1 MSSAN
6 GASSPVT
13 GHHDAIVVGAGF
25 MGVYALHRFR
35 KKGMSVRL
43 FEKGNGVGGTW
54 FWNSYPGARCDVESM
69 EYSFQFDEALQQEW
83 EWTERYATQPEIRRY
98 IEHVVDRFDLAE
110 DMQLNT
116 KVTSVVF
123 DDEAGHWVIETDK
136 GDRVTATYCVLA
148 TGCLSQPIMPGIDG
162 LDTFNGRME
171 HTGLWPH
178 EEIDFTG
185 LRVGIIG
192 TGSSGAQSLPE
203 ISKTAAE
210 VKVFQRTPAYC
221 VPSQNRPL
229 DPESQAYMKR
239 NYKKIRDKA
248 WTTRA
253 GIRYGLT
260 DRLALEMPPEERDKY
275 YEASW
280 QRGGIGYT
288 ATFFDLFDSEEAN
301 ETACA
306 FVRKKIHEIVDDPVT
321 AEKLCPY
328 DVIGCRRLVVVNDFY
343 ESFNKPNVELVDVSE
358 TPIERVSTEG
368 VVVGD
373 QTHELDMIILATG
386 FDAITGAL
394 TRMDI
399 RGRNGVVLK
408 DRMFS
413 EPKALMGMMF
423 SDFPNLFTANGPGAV
438 AALSNIVPMLEF
450 SVDWM
455 MDCIEYLEGNGKKFI
470 EPKHDAEDAWAKY
483 VDDMATASLY
493 VSCTSYYLGDNVPG
507 KPRKFLLFQGVPEY
521 VEKCTALANEGY
533 TSFNVS

>member
-6 GASSPVT
+6 EASSNIT
-13 GHHDAIVVGAGF
+13 ENYDAVVVGAGF
-25 MGVYALHRFR
+25 MGTYALHRFR
-35 KKGMSVRL
+35 EKGMSVKL
-43 FEKGNGVGGTW
+43 FEKGSGIGGTW

-69 EYSFQFDEALQQEW
+69 EYSFQFDDALQQEW
-83 EWTERYATQPEIRRY
+83 EWTERYASQPEIRRY
-98 IEHVVDRFDLAE
+98 IEHVVDRFGLAE

-116 KVTSVVF
+116 AVTSVIL
-123 DDEAGHWVIETDK
+123 DEEAGHWVVETDT
-136 GDRVTATYCVLA
+136 GDRVTAKHCVLA
-148 TGCLSQPIMPGIDG
+148 TGCLSQPIMPAIEG
-162 LDTFNGRME
+162 LDTFGGRME
-171 HTGLWPH
+171 HTGLWPQ

-192 TGSSGAQSLPE
+192 TGSSGAQCLPV
-203 ISKTAAE
+203 ISETAAQ

-229 DPESQAYMKR
+229 DPDSQAYMKR

-253 GIRYGLT
+253 GMRYGLT
-260 DRLALEMPPEERDKY
+260 DRLALEMPPEERERY

-280 QRGGIGYT
+280 QRGGIGFT
-288 ATFFDLFDSEEAN
+288 ATFFDLFESKEAN

-306 FVRKKIHEIVDDPVT
+306 FVRKKIHEIVKDPVT
-321 AEKLCPY
+321 AEKLCPH
-328 DVIGCRRLVVVNDFY
+328 DVIGCRRLVVVNDYY

-358 TPIERVSTEG
+358 TPIDKISPKG
-368 VVVGD
+368 VVVGG
-373 QTHELDMIILATG
+373 QTHELDLIILATG

-408 DRMFS
+408 DRMLS
-413 EPKALMGMMF
+413 DPKALMGMMF

-438 AALSNIVPMLEF
+438 AALSNIVPMIEF
-450 SVDWM
+450 SVDWIVG
-455 MDCIEYLEGNGKKFI
+455 CIDHLERNGKKLI
-470 EPKHDAEDAWAKY
+470 DPKHDAEDAWAKY

-493 VSCTSYYLGDNVPG
+493 VSCRSYYLGDNVPG

-521 VEKCTALANEGY
+521 VEKCNALAAEGY
-533 TSFNVS
+533 KAFNIS

>member
-1 MSSAN
+1 MSPAN
-6 GASSPVT
+6 GASSPI
-13 GHHDAIVVGAGF
+13 GESCDAVVVGAGF
-25 MGVYALHRFR
+25 MGTYALHRFL
-35 KKGMSVRL
+35 KKGMSVKL
-43 FEKGNGVGGTW
+43 FEKGSGIGGTW
-54 FWNSYPGARCDVESM
+54 FWNAYPGARCDVESM
-69 EYSFQFDEALQQEW
+69 EYSYQFDDALQQEW
-83 EWTERYATQPEIRRY
+83 EWTERYASQPEIRRY
-98 IEHVVDRFDLAE
+98 LEHVVDRFGLAE
-110 DMQLNT
+110 NMQFNT
-116 KVTSVVF
+116 AVTSVIF
-123 DDEAGHWVIETDK
+123 DDEMGHWVIETDK

-148 TGCLSQPIMPGIDG
+148 TGCLSQPIMPGIEG
-162 LDTFNGRME
+162 LDTFSGRME
-171 HTGLWPH
+171 HTGLWPQ

-203 ISKTAAE
+203 ISKTAAQ

-229 DPESQAYMKR
+229 DPDSRAYMKQ

-260 DRLALEMPPEERDKY
+260 DRLALEMPPDERDRY

-280 QRGGIGYT
+280 QRGGIGFT
-288 ATFFDLFDSEEAN
+288 ATFFDLFDLKEAN

-306 FVRKKIHEIVDDPVT
+306 FVRKKIHEIVKDPDT
-321 AEKLCPY
+321 AEILCPY
-328 DVIGCRRLVVVNDFY
+328 DVIGCRRLVVVNDYY
-343 ESFNKPNVELVDVSE
+343 ESFNKPNVELIDVSE
-358 TPIERVSTEG
+358 TPIERISPEG
-368 VVVGD
+368 IVVGD
-373 QTHELDMIILATG
+373 ETHELDLIILATG

-413 EPKALMGMMF
+413 DPKALMGIMF
-423 SDFPNLFTANGPGAV
+423 SDFPNLFTSNGPGAV
-438 AALSNIVPMLEF
+438 AALSNMVPMIEF
-450 SVDWM
+450 SVDWV
-455 MDCIEYLEGNGKKFI
+455 MDCIGYLERNGKKLI

-493 VSCTSYYLGDNVPG
+493 VSCRSYYLGDNVPG

-521 VEKCTALANEGY
+521 VEKCKALANEGY
-533 TSFNVS
+533 KAFNIN